1 MIDFGRMANTI
12 AVLSNRTIRDFPRG
26 DMRSTLT
33 RLPTLLLIGAV
44 AVGTLACETG
54 FGKPCKLPKSP
65 AFREACEQ
73 SAANADP
80 AAEGDGEGEITQESA
95 SSCAVKDYAGCE
107 TRVCLVYQGSSPFC
121 SETCQE
127 DDDCEGSAKCR
138 SLTGGSGADCQIV
151 PGAPIPECYCVRKGD
166 VAEEIQ
172 PPTQATPTPSA
183 GGSSGAGGAAAP

>member
-1 MIDFGRMANTI
+1 MASTI
-12 AVLSNRTIRDFPRG
+12 AVLSKPLNPRG
-26 DMRSTLT
+26 DMRPIFT
-33 RLPTLLLIGAV
+33 RLPTLLLIAAV
-44 AVGTLACETG
+44 GVGTLACETG

-73 SAANADP
+73 SAGSATP
-80 AAEGDGEGEITQESA
+80 EGGEETEGETTQESA

-121 SETCQE
+121 SESCET

-138 SLTGGSGADCQIV
+138 SLTGGSAADCKVV

-166 VAEEIQ
+166 VADEIQ
-172 PPTQATPTPSA
+172 PPTQATPTPTPAA
-183 GGSSGAGGAAAP
+183 GGSSGAGGTAAP